1 MRAERLKSS
10 IFAPKKLCGGQ
21 TVNRFETRT
30 TLILGRWH
38 SLKKKNMKQII
49 ITIILLSSSFL
60 YGQNDDWHIT
70 TTDKEAYTGIAMSNG
85 RIGMLTSSEPF
96 KIQHTVLNNVY
107 DVDPVL
113 KISQIVHGMD
123 FGNLEVYIDGEQ
135 VTAKNISNWSQTIDM
150 KEAAFTTHF
159 EYKEKA
165 KISCTV
171 YALRNLQYTGYIDV
185 EISAMEDIEVKAIG
199 KITIPEKYQNTQNT
213 YQVLRDVETTMPILQ
228 SVAETPFGKHLVAT
242 SGTFVWHQINSSR
255 EHQRPELTHAIVSKY
270 ENTLS
275 FKKEIN
281 KGENLEF
288 AWTGAECTT
297 ADFSDPKSE
306 SERMVIFNLLN
317 ARDVLLD
324 GHKALWEELW
334 EGDIII
340 EGDLESQ
347 QDVRLALYHLYAFGR
362 GDSDLSIAP
371 MGLSLQVPYNG
382 HIFWDTE
389 LWMFPP
395 LLLLNQ
401 DIARSLVNYRSDRLE
416 PAKKRAINY
425 GYKGAMFPWESDD
438 TGEEATPPFALTG
451 PFEHHITA
459 DIGIAFWNYYRVTKN
474 KKWLEEKG
482 YPVLKEVADFWVSRV
497 TKNKD
502 GSYSINN
509 VVGANEFAPNVND
522 NAFTNG
528 AAITAL
534 RYASLAAKEMGISPD
549 PKWEEVANNINILKF
564 ADGTTKEHSDYN
576 GEIIK
581 QADANLLSFPLNIVN
596 DKEIILKDLQYY
608 EPRLAKEGPAMGKS
622 IFAVLYAR
630 QGDADNAFRLFK
642 QSYVPNQ
649 QKPFGALSETATANH
664 SYFATGAGG
673 MLQTVLFGF
682 GGLEITDEG
691 IVQKNPILPKQ
702 WKSLTIKG
710 VGLDKKTYRIE
721 E

>member
-1 MRAERLKSS
+1 
-10 IFAPKKLCGGQ
+10 
-21 TVNRFETRT
+21 
-30 TLILGRWH
+30 
-38 SLKKKNMKQII
+38 MKQVII
-49 ITIILLSSSFL
+49 AILLLSSVFVSA
-60 YGQNDDWHIT
+60 QNDGWHIT
-70 TTDKEAYTGIAMSNG
+70 TQNKEPYTGIAMSNG
-85 RIGMLTSSEPF
+85 RIGMLTSAEPF
-96 KIQHTVLNNVY
+96 RIKHIVLNNVF
-107 DVDPVL
+107 DVEPEHKV
-113 KISQIVHGMD
+113 SQIVHGMD
-123 FGNLEVYIDGEQ
+123 FGNLDVFIDGEQ
-135 VTAKNISNWSQTIDM
+135 ITLQNISNWSQTIDM
-150 KEAAFTTHF
+150 REAAFTTHF
-159 EYKEKA
+159 DYKGKA

-171 YALRNLQYTGYIDV
+171 YALRDLQYTGYIDIKV
-185 EISAMEDIEVKAIG
+185 SALADIDIKVTG
-199 KITIPEKYQNTQNT
+199 KITTPAKYQNPQNT
-213 YQVLRDVETTMPILQ
+213 YQVLRDIETTMPILQ
-228 SVAETPFGKHLVAT
+228 SVAKTPFGKHLVAT
-242 SGTFVWHQINSSR
+242 SGTFVWHHINSSR
-255 EHQRPELTHAIVSKY
+255 EHQRPELTHKIVSPY
-270 ENTLS
+270 ENSLS
-275 FKKEIN
+275 FETEIKKN
-281 KGENLEF
+281 TSLEF

-317 ARDVLLD
+317 SREVLLG
-324 GHKALWEELW
+324 GHRALWEELW

-459 DIGIAFWNYYRVTKN
+459 DIGIAFWNYYRVTQN

-482 YPVLKEVADFWVSRV
+482 FPVMKEVADFWLSRV
-497 TKNKD
+497 TKNND
-502 GSYSINN
+502 DSYSINN
-509 VVGANEFAPNVND
+509 VVGPNEFAPNVND

-534 RYASLAAKEMGISPD
+534 RFANLAAKELGITPN
-549 PKWEEVANNINILKF
+549 PEWEEVANHINILKF
-564 ADGTTKEHSDYN
+564 PDGTTKEHSDY
-576 GEIIK
+576 EDARIK
-581 QADANLLSFPLNIVN
+581 QADVNLLSYPLNIIN
-596 DKEIILKDLQYY
+596 DKETILKDLKYY
-608 EPRLAKEGPAMGKS
+608 EPKLAKGGPAMGKS

-642 QSYVPNQ
+642 ESYVPNQ
-649 QKPFGALSETATANH
+649 QEPFGALSETATENH

-682 GGLEITDEG
+682 GGLEITEEG
-691 IVQKNPILPKQ
+691 IIQKNPLLPKQ
-702 WKSLTIKG
+702 WESITIKG
-710 VGLDKKTYRIE
+710 VGVDKKTYRIGE
-721 E
+721 

>member
-1 MRAERLKSS
+1 
-10 IFAPKKLCGGQ
+10 
-21 TVNRFETRT
+21 
-30 TLILGRWH
+30 
-38 SLKKKNMKQII
+38 MKQIL
-49 ITIILLSSSFL
+49 ITIILLSSTFL
-60 YGQNDDWHIT
+60 YAQNDGWHIT
-70 TTDKEAYTGIAMSNG
+70 TTDKEVYTGIAMSNG
-85 RIGMLTSSEPF
+85 RIGMLTSAEPF
-96 KIQHTVLNNVY
+96 KIKHTVLNNVY
-107 DVDPVL
+107 DIDPVL
-113 KISQIVHGMD
+113 KVSQIVHGMD

-159 EYKEKA
+159 DYKGKA

-171 YALRNLQYTGYIDV
+171 YALRNLQYAGYIDV
-185 EISAMEDIEVKAIG
+185 KISALDDIKIKAIG
-199 KITIPEKYQNTQNT
+199 KIITPEKYQNPQNS

-228 SVAETPFGKHLVAT
+228 SIAKTPFGKHLVAT
-242 SGTFVWHQINSSR
+242 SGTFVWHHINSSR
-255 EHQRPELTHAIVSKY
+255 EHQRPELSHVIVSPY

-275 FKKEIN
+275 FEKEIK
-281 KGENLEF
+281 KGKNLEF

-317 ARDVLLD
+317 SRDVLLG
-324 GHKALWEELW
+324 GHRALWEELW

-459 DIGIAFWNYYRVTKN
+459 DIGIAFWNYYRVTKD

-482 YPVLKEVADFWVSRV
+482 YPVLKEVADFWISRV
-497 TKNKD
+497 TKNND
-502 GSYSINN
+502 GNYSINN

-528 AAITAL
+528 AAITSL
-534 RYASLAAKEMGISPD
+534 QYATMAAKEVGVSPN
-549 PKWEEVANNINILKF
+549 PKWDEVATHINILKF
-564 ADGTTKEHSDYN
+564 LDGTTKEHAEYN

-581 QADANLLSFPLNIVN
+581 QADANLLSFPLNIVS
-596 DKEIILKDLQYY
+596 DKETILKDLQYY
-608 EPRLAKEGPAMGKS
+608 EPKLAKEGPAMGKS

-642 QSYVPNQ
+642 ESYLPNQ
-649 QKPFGALSETATANH
+649 QEPFGALSETATANH

-673 MLQTVLFGF
+673 MLQTILFGF
-682 GGLEITDEG
+682 GGLEISDNG

-710 VGLDKKTYRIE
+710 IGLDKKTYRIGK
-721 E
+721 